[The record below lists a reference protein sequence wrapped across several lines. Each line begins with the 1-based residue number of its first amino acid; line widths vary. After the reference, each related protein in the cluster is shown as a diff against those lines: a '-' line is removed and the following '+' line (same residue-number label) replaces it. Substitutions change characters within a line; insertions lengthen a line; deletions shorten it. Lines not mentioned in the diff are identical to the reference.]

1 MSMIVGGSFSMLT
14 GGGSD
19 DLIALHDVLA
29 GGLGTTGITDQGGV
43 SGWTIVWV
51 YKDAPSAPV
60 GREAAQWVNDD
71 DNAGE
76 YEVGLVCVPS
86 VNIVYY
92 YLRWTVVSG
101 DDPYGEPG
109 NPTKNAWISLA
120 NTFDLRTSTNGSQAL
135 SGQIKLEISANQTDV
150 ITSCL
155 IDWVADGYK

>member
-71 DNAGE
+71 DNASSP
-76 YEVGLVCVPS
+76 CQAT
-86 VNIVYY
+86 N
-92 YLRWTVVSG
+92 
-101 DDPYGEPG
+101 
-109 NPTKNAWISLA
+109 SLHRDSTRA
-120 NTFDLRTSTNGSQAL
+120 LTFSQCL
-135 SGQIKLEISANQTDV
+135 LEQRGPCS
-150 ITSCL
+150 
-155 IDWVADGYK
+155 K